1 MASIEVRMAAPIAV
15 PRPVVTASSSVSRAS
30 RSVVGGTASCAK
42 PEKMTKPTF
51 VSSSSP
57 ST

>member
-1 MASIEVRMAAPIAV
+1 MASIEVRIAAPMAGGDGGHG
-15 PRPVVTASSSVSRAS
+15 PSSASKAS